1 MDRNSIIGFV
11 LIALLLFAYFTW
23 FAPSP
28 EVVKQPLITDSLI
41 VKPQEKEIAIQPE
54 QKTDSIFTQTANIKE
69 ELVTLENADIRIS
82 FSNKG
87 AVIREAELKNY
98 KTYSKK
104 PLVLVTPSRSRF
116 NLTGA
121 VNGKPVDLYQAMYSY
136 RTDNIG
142 DSSRIEFKTSS
153 ELTGEV
159 KHIYTL
165 AKTGYQLQYRVVAPG
180 INSENLTFSW
190 FNRLPLVEKDI
201 NDSRSKTTVNYY
213 STTGEF
219 DGISESSQ
227 DEEREDIPAS
237 KWISVKQKFFLSAFL
252 TKKSFSG
259 GSMTTS
265 VDPADS
271 STVKTAAFSVKIP
284 TADVNSGTG
293 NFSFYL
299 GPNDYKTLNSVAD
312 DFRQNVDLGWPPV
325 NLVNKYFIV
334 PVFQLLTQYLNSYWL
349 IITLMVLLIRVILFP
364 LSYKSYLGMAKMRLL
379 KPELDVLKKQHEGD
393 QVKFSQ
399 EQMKLFNEA
408 GASPF
413 SGCIPLLL
421 QMPFLFAMFF
431 LFPACIEFRQ
441 QTLLFADDIS
451 TYDSVLSFAFTIPFL
466 GNHLSV
472 YTLLMT
478 LSTLVITWQN
488 NQITTVDGPMKSM
501 SYIMPV
507 IFLFVLNSFPASL
520 SFYYLVSNVVS
531 FAQQILIKRFVD
543 EDKIKK
549 VMDAHRLKQA
559 SSTSK
564 KSTFMSKLEGA
575 MKASEEARK
584 KNKRN

>member
-23 FAPSP
+23 FAPQP
-28 EVVKQPLITDSLI
+28 ETDKNPLVADSLVVKPKGKADSVLAETKANT
-41 VKPQEKEIAIQPE
+41 VFK
-54 QKTDSIFTQTANIKE
+54 QTADIRE
-69 ELVTLENADIRIS
+69 ELVTLENTDIRIV

-87 AVIREAELKNY
+87 AVIREAELKNF
-98 KTYSKK
+98 KTYSQK
-104 PLVLVTPSRSRF
+104 PLILVTPTRSRF
-116 NLTGA
+116 NLTGS
-121 VNGKPVDLYQAMYSY
+121 VNGKPVDLYQPMYSF
-136 RTDNIG
+136 RTGSSG
-142 DSSRIEFKTSS
+142 DSSRIEFTTSS

-165 AKTGYQLQYRVVAPG
+165 AKAGFQLQYQIIAPG
-180 INSENLTFSW
+180 INSEILTFNW
-190 FNRLPLVEKDI
+190 YNRLPLVEKDI
-201 NDSRSKTTVNYY
+201 KDSRSKTTVNYY

-219 DGISESSQ
+219 DGISESSL
-227 DEEREDIPAS
+227 DEEQEDIPAS
-237 KWISVKQKFFLSAFL
+237 NWVSVKQKFFLSSFL
-252 TKKSFSG
+252 SKKSFIG
-259 GSMTTS
+259 GKMTTS
-265 VDPADS
+265 VDQADS
-271 STVKTAAFSVKIP
+271 STVKTTNFSVKIP
-284 TADVNSGTG
+284 TADITSGKG
-293 NFSFYL
+293 RFSFYI
-299 GPNDYKTLNSVAD
+299 GPNDYKTLNNVAD
-312 DFRQNVDLGWPPV
+312 GFRKNVDLGWPPV
-325 NLVNKYFIV
+325 KYVNQYFIV
-334 PVFQLLTQYLNSYWL
+334 PVFQLLTQYLSSYWL
-349 IITLMVLLIRVILFP
+349 IITLMVVLIRLILLP

-379 KPELDVLKKQHEGD
+379 KPELDELKKKYEGD

-451 TYDSVLSFAFTIPFL
+451 TYDSLLSFSFSLPFL
-466 GNHLSV
+466 GNHLSI

-488 NQITTVDGPMKSM
+488 NQISTVDGPMKSM
-501 SYIMPV
+501 GYIMPV
-507 IFLFVLNSFPASL
+507 VFLFVLNSFPASL

-531 FAQQILIKRFVD
+531 FGQQFLIKRFVD
-543 EDKIKK
+543 EEKIKK
-549 VMDAHRLKQA
+549 VMDEHRKKQA
-559 SSTSK
+559 VSGGK
-564 KSTFMSKLEGA
+564 KSSFISKLEDA

-584 KNKRN
+584 KNKR